1 MDMIFSPR
9 HKIII
14 AVLLGVLIPIEA
26 YVIYMLFKNQGL
38 PVETFIR
45 RGPAGSLGLLAGVIG
60 MAFVLLLR
68 LLIKNAAAE
77 DDPEKTKKT
86 IDLRVR
92 EQTAA
97 LLERE
102 KFSALGE
109 VSAGLAH
116 EIKNP
121 LSAILSGMSLLES
134 GKRTE
139 AERER
144 IVKLVKRE
152 VGRLNSSL
160 TDFLLFARPQHIKR
174 VRIDLNGL
182 VRDIARLVE
191 EDPEIG
197 TEAQITLE
205 LSELPAIW
213 FDDEQLRQLIW
224 NVVLNGIQ
232 AMEGK
237 GRLVIRTGKEGQDW
251 WRLEVEDTGTGIPEE
266 IRDRIYDPFFSTKK
280 DGTGLGLSIVD
291 RIVRAGGGDISIE
304 SASGKGCKFII
315 TAPISKRD
323 ENPHP

>member
-1 MDMIFSPR
+1 MRFYKKY
-9 HKIII
+9 KILL
-14 AVLLGVLIPIEA
+14 AVLLGVLIPMEIC
-26 YVIYMLFKNQGL
+26 VIYTLFKNQGL
-38 PVETFIR
+38 PDDTFIR
-45 RGPAGSLGLLAGVIG
+45 QGHAGSLSLLAGAIG
-60 MAFVLLLR
+60 MAGIFLLWLV
-68 LLIKNAAAE
+68 IKNSMPE
-77 DDPEKTKKT
+77 DDPEETKKK
-86 IDLRVR
+86 IEIRVR

-152 VGRLNSSL
+152 AGRLNSSL
-160 TDFLLFARPQHIKR
+160 TDFLLFARPQHLKR

-182 VRDIARLVE
+182 IREIARLVE
-191 EDPEIG
+191 EDPEISG
-197 TEAQITLE
+197 EAQIILE
-205 LSELPAIW
+205 LAELPAIW

-224 NVVLNGIQ
+224 NVVLNGLQ

-237 GRLVIRTGKEGQDW
+237 GRLVIRTGREGEDW

-266 IRDRIYDPFFSTKK
+266 IRDRIYDPFFSTKR
-280 DGTGLGLSIVD
+280 DGTGLGLSIAR
-291 RIVRAGGGDISIE
+291 RIVRAGGGGISSE
-304 SASGKGCKFII
+304 SAPGKGCKFII

-323 ENPHP
+323 ENPWP